1 MTEAMTDSDTY
12 KITFNEG
19 VKLAPQQKAL
29 MLTSLIQIDYMFF
42 EKDNGMCKYE
52 GGKIKITLFECYCYG
67 IMCPC
72 NVELSGNNG
81 GGGAA
86 PSGEE
91 MER

>member
-19 VKLAPQQKAL
+19 VQLAPQQKAL

-52 GGKIKITLFECYCYG
+52 GGKIKITLF
-67 IMCPC
+67 
-72 NVELSGNNG
+72 
-81 GGGAA
+81 
-86 PSGEE
+86 
-91 MER
+91 

>member
-19 VKLAPQQKAL
+19 VQLAPQQKAL

-42 EKDNGMCKYE
+42 ETDMCTCE
-52 GGKIKITLFECYCYG
+52 DGKIKITLFECYCYG
-67 IMCPC
+67 IICPC
-72 NVELSGNNG
+72 IVEYTKNNG